1 MTSLS
6 AQDVIALNHGN
17 HANSGSGSLFGVPR
31 KFTWK
36 ELSRLNEPHNAHI
49 AYRGKVSG
57 CTNSSYYSLV
67 MRTDSDGA
75 SSMNY
80 KFNIA
85 N

>member
-17 HANSGSGSLFGVPR
+17 HANIGSGPLFEVPR

-57 CTNSSYYSLV
+57 CTCTHTVMESSLAQLGYPSCINFY
-67 MRTDSDGA
+67 
-75 SSMNY
+75 
-80 KFNIA
+80 
-85 N
+85 